1 MYPPP
6 PAPNADDKALNTLK
20 EEYDK
25 WAEENTHLPN
35 VIPGDTIVERFK
47 QRRDG
52 ANQAPMP
59 GGTTKLAP
67 EQEARLQRLE
77 QKMDK
82 LIKHLGVK

>member
-1 MYPPP
+1 M
-6 PAPNADDKALNTLK
+6 TTWK

-52 ANQAPMP
+52 VANQPS
-59 GGTTKLAP
+59 GGAAKLNP
-67 EQEARLQRLE
+67 EQEPRLQRVE
-77 QKMDK
+77 QKLDK